1 MGSIAEF
8 NTELSLGLV
17 HSNSGLGCLAL
28 RVKFRYS
35 GKLCLVLSLVNSV

>member
-17 HSNSGLGCLAL
+17 HSNSGLGFLTL
-28 RVKFRYS
+28 RAKFRYS
-35 GKLCLVLSLVNSV
+35 CKHC